1 MKDNSFEAKV
11 KLTFANNP
19 ALKQASFTADGKAF
33 YEETDAKIHTKKLSN
48 KAIVTLTRDQ
58 VKGMDFSDSNALQEQ
73 LEASAKTA
81 AQKKEVAED
90 GNEFTD
96 VSGQKPAGSQKPEA
110 GDPTPQPAA
119 APLAKG
125 SNNTGAGEE
134 KTEDG
139 SRKPEAGSEKADEEL
154 EALKAEYEKLA
165 GKAPGH
171 NWKAETIAKKV
182 AELKNPQP
190 AAAPLDKGSNETPAS
205 EDNKGKEEQ

>member
-96 VSGQKPAGSQKPEA
+96 VSGQKPDSSQKPEA

-134 KTEDG
+134 KPEDG
-139 SRKPEAGSEKADEEL
+139 SQKTEEKKADEEL

-171 NWKAETIAKKV
+171 NWKAATIAKKV
-182 AELKNPQP
+182 AELKTPQP
-190 AAAPLDKGSNETPAS
+190 AAAPIDKGSNETPAS